1 MNKTKKKSNN
11 KRKTCKKYLI
21 KYAKNTRTRKSKT
34 ATKRIKIIGGSEEEI
49 MEKRFEEIFKI
60 IIDDETYNFEDIERL
75 INEYKPILI
84 YVSEKFGMRL
94 IEIALAL
101 ARKELVTYIMSIY
114 PDIPNLKVK
123 KTGGNLLSFYLAS
136 INPEIN
142 VFFHYDIFKLLVD
155 KTENINDP
163 DEHNNTAIFYAVYIN
178 NGYNLQCVDY
188 LLQKGANIN
197 NKDEFNNTPLIYAI
211 IKNDAE
217 MVEFILKNGGK
228 DTINDK
234 NNDGKSALMVSVV
247 HQYVDIVK
255 LLLDNGAIVHQSI
268 LDYAKNINS
277 ELYFL
282 LLNDSKKNSKKKSK
296 KENTEIDAEE
306 LIRRQEKA
314 QKEQEELLKQ
324 LEEEE
329 NKETNKKNKKA
340 EKNAKRKAKEKKKR
354 ENKAAIMIQKIQT
367 NNDTT
372 PDIAMNETEF
382 KKKIDDIKEEL
393 KGFGVEGFDVVEEND
408 LKTELGFTGEYD
420 DFTDTVVDDNVVD
433 DNVVDDNV
441 VDDNV
446 VDDNVVD
453 DSKLQQ
459 PIDEAEILNFWG
471 SYFQDYDIQEF
482 KNNIFLGFIHN
493 KSSREFLQKML
504 PAYNNTFNNIIDNID
519 KNMDIDNILSALFIF
534 IGFLSYHLKKQ
545 GIHLALKGGSAIQH
559 IGSTLQYYQYT
570 SNDIDVV
577 LLSSP
582 EGITKKEFAEKICK
596 LIEWI
601 MYYDDTKNASYKTNI
616 DIDHPIYKI
625 VLNKYRTSVID
636 IDYNDLENDIEH
648 LYLDN
653 NMFGTAFYIGD
664 PDSYN
669 YSENDT
675 GNCLFYS
682 QKHFSFIREKI
693 YYLIK
698 YTSGEEIKNTKNKGF
713 LRKIHKSLKYFCLNQ
728 LQQYGYDEYDGWN
741 QYWYY
746 NNIFDEYFYVYERT
760 IDEDRVR
767 QLILFLINPIDNNT
781 KGSWH

>member
-1 MNKTKKKSNN
+1 MNKTKKKSND

-49 MEKRFEEIFKI
+49 MENRFEEIFKI
-60 IIDDETYNFEDIERL
+60 IIDDVTYNFKDIKLL
-75 INEYKPILI
+75 IDEYKPIVI

-94 IEIALAL
+94 IEIALAV
-101 ARKELVTYIMSIY
+101 ARKELVAYIMSIY

-155 KTENINDP
+155 NTVNINDP

-197 NKDEFNNTPLIYAI
+197 SKDDVNNTPLIYAI
-211 IKNDAE
+211 IKDDAE
-217 MVEFILKNGGK
+217 MVELILKNGGK
-228 DTINDK
+228 DTIND
-234 NNDGKSALMVSVV
+234 NYGNMQSALMVSVV

-282 LLNDSKKNSKKKSK
+282 LLKNSTNNSKKKSKNKSK

-314 QKEQEELLKQ
+314 RKEEEELLKQ
-324 LEEEE
+324 LEEED

-340 EKNAKRKAKEKKKR
+340 EKKAKRKAKEKEKK
-354 ENKAAIMIQKIQT
+354 ENKAAIIIQKIQT
-367 NNDTT
+367 NNDTV

-382 KKKIDDIKEEL
+382 KKEIDDIKEEL
-393 KGFGVEGFDVVEEND
+393 KEFDIEEND
-408 LKTELGFTGEYD
+408 LKPELGFTDDYD
-420 DFTDTVVDDNVVD
+420 DFTDT
-433 DNVVDDNV
+433 
-441 VDDNV
+441 
-446 VDDNVVD
+446 VVD

-471 SYFQDYDIQEF
+471 SYFQDHDIQEF
-482 KNNIFLGFIHN
+482 KNNIFLGFIQN
-493 KSSREFLQKML
+493 QSSRESLQKIL
-504 PAYNNTFNNIIDNID
+504 PAYNNNFNNIVDNVHT
-519 KNMDIDNILSALFIF
+519 NMDIDNILSALFIF

-601 MYYDDTKNASYKTNI
+601 MYYDDTKNADYKNTEDDLSINKKSVLNTES
-616 DIDHPIYKI
+616 DHFVYKI
-625 VLNKYRTSVID
+625 VLIKYGKKNVID
-636 IDYNDLENDIEH
+636 IDYNDLENDIAH

-653 NMFGTAFYIGD
+653 DNMFGTTFYIGYH
-664 PDSYN
+664 DSYN
-669 YSENDT
+669 DI

-698 YTSGEEIKNTKNKGF
+698 YTSGKGLTYSKNRGF
-713 LRKIHKSLKYFCLNQ
+713 LPKIHKSLKYFCLNE
-728 LQQYGYDEYDGWN
+728 LRRDGHDEYNGWN

-746 NNIFDEYFYVYERT
+746 NNIFHEYVSFLG
-760 IDEDRVR
+760 EDRVSFLGEDR
-767 QLILFLINPIDNNT
+767 IRDLILFLINPIDNT

>member
-21 KYAKNTRTRKSKT
+21 KYTKNTRTRKSKT
-34 ATKRIKIIGGSEEEI
+34 ATKRIKIIGGDV
-49 MEKRFEEIFKI
+49 MENQFNKIYEKI
-60 IIDDETYNFEDIERL
+60 ILVDYVFEDIKRL
-75 INEYKPILI
+75 IDEYRPIVTH
-84 YVSEKFGMRL
+84 VSKNFGMRL
-94 IEIALAL
+94 IEVALAL
-101 ARKELVTYIMSIY
+101 ARKDLVAYIMSI
-114 PDIPNLKVK
+114 DANIPNLQVQ
-123 KTGGNLLSFYLAS
+123 KTGGNLLSFYLAI
-136 INPEIN
+136 INPQIN

-155 KTENINDP
+155 KTELINDP
-163 DEHNNTAIFYAVYIN
+163 DQSGKTAIFYAVYIN
-178 NGYNLQCVDY
+178 NGFNLQCVDY

-197 NKDEFNNTPLIYAI
+197 SKDKFNNTPLIYAVSI
-211 IKNDAE
+211 RDDREITEITK
-217 MVEFILKNGGK
+217 MVELILKNGGK
-228 DTINDK
+228 ETINNK
-234 NNDGKSALMVSVV
+234 NNDGNSALILAVIDIFD
-247 HQYVDIVK
+247 DIVK
-255 LLLDNGAIVHQSI
+255 LLLDNGAIVDQSI
-268 LDYAKNINS
+268 LDYAKNIKNNNK
-277 ELYFL
+277 LFL
-282 LLNDSKKNSKKKSK
+282 LLKNSKK
-296 KENTEIDAEE
+296 NNIIVDAEE
-306 LIRRQEKA
+306 LIRLEEKA
-314 QKEQEELLKQ
+314 RKEQEELLKQ

-354 ENKAAIMIQKIQT
+354 ENKTAIMIQKIQT

-372 PDIAMNETEF
+372 PDIANESMNETEF
-382 KKKIDDIKEEL
+382 EKEIHDIKEDL
-393 KGFGVEGFDVVEEND
+393 KGFDVVEEND
-408 LKTELGFTGEYD
+408 LKSDLGFTGEYD
-420 DFTDTVVDDNVVD
+420 DFTDTVVDDSD
-433 DNVVDDNV
+433 S
-441 VDDNV
+441 
-446 VDDNVVD
+446 D

-534 IGFLSYHLKKQ
+534 IGFLSYHLEKQ
-545 GIHLALKGGSAIQH
+545 GIKLVLKGGSAVQH
-559 IGSTLQYYQYT
+559 IGSTLPYYQYT

-601 MYYDDTKNASYKTNI
+601 MYYDDTENASYKTNI

-698 YTSGEEIKNTKNKGF
+698 YTSDEEIKNTKNKGF

-781 KGSWH
+781 KGSLKWY

>member
-1 MNKTKKKSNN
+1 MNKTKKKSND

-21 KYAKNTRTRKSKT
+21 KYTKNTRTRKSKT
-34 ATKRIKIIGGSEEEI
+34 ATKRIKIIGGSE

-60 IIDDETYNFEDIERL
+60 IIDDVNYNFEDIKLL
-75 INEYKPILI
+75 IDEYKPILE

-94 IEIALAL
+94 IEIAVAL
-101 ARKELVTYIMSIY
+101 ARKDLVAYIMSIY
-114 PDIPNLKVK
+114 PDIPNFKVE

-155 KTENINDP
+155 NTVNINDP
-163 DEHNNTAIFYAVYIN
+163 DEHNNTAIFYAVFIN
-178 NGYNLQCVDY
+178 NGFNLQCFDY

-197 NKDEFNNTPLIYAI
+197 SKDEFNNTPLIYAI

-234 NNDGKSALMVSVV
+234 NNDRNSALMVSVV

-255 LLLDNGAIVHQSI
+255 LLLDNGAIVDQSI

-277 ELYFL
+277 KLFI

-296 KENTEIDAEE
+296 KENTKIDAEE
-306 LIRRQEKA
+306 LSILEEKA
-314 QKEQEELLKQ
+314 RKEEEELLKQ

-329 NKETNKKNKKA
+329 NKEINKKNKKA
-340 EKNAKRKAKEKKKR
+340 EKNAKRKAKEKEK
-354 ENKAAIMIQKIQT
+354 KAAIMIQKKKIQT

-372 PDIAMNETEF
+372 PDIAMNKTEF
-382 KKKIDDIKEEL
+382 EKEIHDIKEDL
-393 KGFGVEGFDVVEEND
+393 KGVDVVEEND
-408 LKTELGFTGEYD
+408 LKSDLGFTGEYD
-420 DFTDTVVDDNVVD
+420 DFTDTVVDDTVVD
-433 DNVVDDNV
+433 DY
-441 VDDNV
+441 
-446 VDDNVVD
+446 
-453 DSKLQQ
+453 KLQQ

-471 SYFQDYDIQEF
+471 NYFQDYDIQEF

-534 IGFLSYHLKKQ
+534 IGFLSYHLEKQ
-545 GIHLALKGGSAIQH
+545 GIKLVLKGGSAVQH
-559 IGSTLQYYQYT
+559 IGSTLPYYQYT

-582 EGITKKEFAEKICK
+582 EGITKKDFAEKICK

-601 MYYDDTKNASYKTNI
+601 MYYDDTENASYKTNI

-781 KGSWH
+781 KGSLKWH

>member
-1 MNKTKKKSNN
+1 MCKVCIICSFYLGNMLLLIYMNKTKKKSNN

-21 KYAKNTRTRKSKT
+21 KYTKNTRTRKSKT
-34 ATKRIKIIGGSEEEI
+34 ATKRIKIIGGDV
-49 MEKRFEEIFKI
+49 MENQFNKIYEKI
-60 IIDDETYNFEDIERL
+60 ILVDYVFEDIKRL
-75 INEYKPILI
+75 IDEYRPIVTH
-84 YVSEKFGMRL
+84 VSKNFGMRL
-94 IEIALAL
+94 IEVALAL
-101 ARKELVTYIMSIY
+101 ARKDLVAYIMSI
-114 PDIPNLKVK
+114 DANIPNLQVQ
-123 KTGGNLLSFYLAS
+123 KTGGNLLSFYLAI
-136 INPEIN
+136 INPQIN

-155 KTENINDP
+155 KTELINDP
-163 DEHNNTAIFYAVYIN
+163 DQSGKTAIFYAVYIN
-178 NGYNLQCVDY
+178 NGFNLQCVDY

-197 NKDEFNNTPLIYAI
+197 SKDKFNNTPLIYAVSI
-211 IKNDAE
+211 RDDREITEITK
-217 MVEFILKNGGK
+217 MVELILKNGGK
-228 DTINDK
+228 ETINNK
-234 NNDGKSALMVSVV
+234 NNDGNSALILAVIDIFD
-247 HQYVDIVK
+247 DIVK
-255 LLLDNGAIVHQSI
+255 LLLDNGAIVDQSI
-268 LDYAKNINS
+268 LDYAKNIKNNNK
-277 ELYFL
+277 LFL
-282 LLNDSKKNSKKKSK
+282 LLKNSKK
-296 KENTEIDAEE
+296 NNIIVDAEE
-306 LIRRQEKA
+306 LIRLEEKA
-314 QKEQEELLKQ
+314 RKEQEELLKQ

-354 ENKAAIMIQKIQT
+354 ENKTAIMIQKIQT

-372 PDIAMNETEF
+372 PDIANESMNETEF
-382 KKKIDDIKEEL
+382 EKEIHDIKEDL
-393 KGFGVEGFDVVEEND
+393 KGFDVVEEND
-408 LKTELGFTGEYD
+408 LKSDLGFTGEYD
-420 DFTDTVVDDNVVD
+420 DFTDTVVDDSD
-433 DNVVDDNV
+433 S
-441 VDDNV
+441 
-446 VDDNVVD
+446 D

-534 IGFLSYHLKKQ
+534 IGFLSYHLEKQ
-545 GIHLALKGGSAIQH
+545 GIKLVLKGGSAVQH
-559 IGSTLQYYQYT
+559 IGSTLPYYQYT

-601 MYYDDTKNASYKTNI
+601 MYYDDTENASYKTNI

-698 YTSGEEIKNTKNKGF
+698 YTSDEEIKNTKNKGF

-781 KGSWH
+781 KGSLKWY

>member
-21 KYAKNTRTRKSKT
+21 KYTKNTRTRKSKT
-34 ATKRIKIIGGSEEEI
+34 ATKRIKIIGGDV
-49 MEKRFEEIFKI
+49 MENQFNKIYEKI
-60 IIDDETYNFEDIERL
+60 ILVDYVFEDIKRL
-75 INEYKPILI
+75 INEYKPIVI

-94 IEIALAL
+94 IEVALAL
-101 ARKELVTYIMSIY
+101 AREDLVKYIMSIHAN
-114 PDIPNLKVK
+114 IPNLQVQ
-123 KTGGNLLSFYLAS
+123 KTGGNLLSFYLAM
-136 INPEIN
+136 INPQIN

-155 KTENINDP
+155 KTELINDP
-163 DEHNNTAIFYAVYIN
+163 DQSGKTAIFYAVYIN
-178 NGYNLQCVDY
+178 NGFNLQCVDY

-197 NKDEFNNTPLIYAI
+197 SKDKFNNTPLIYAVSI
-211 IKNDAE
+211 RDDREMTEITK
-217 MVEFILKNGGK
+217 MVELILKNGGK
-228 DTINDK
+228 ETINNK
-234 NNDGKSALMVSVV
+234 NNDGNSALILAVIDIF
-247 HQYVDIVK
+247 VDIVK
-255 LLLDNGAIVHQSI
+255 LLLDNGAIVDQSI
-268 LDYAKNINS
+268 LDYAKNIKNNNK
-277 ELYFL
+277 LFL
-282 LLNDSKKNSKKKSK
+282 LLKNSKKNNK
-296 KENTEIDAEE
+296 IVDAEE
-306 LIRRQEKA
+306 LIRLEEKA
-314 QKEQEELLKQ
+314 RKEQEELLKQ

-340 EKNAKRKAKEKKKR
+340 EKRAKRKAKEKEKR

-372 PDIAMNETEF
+372 PDIANESMNKTEF
-382 KKKIDDIKEEL
+382 EKEIHDIKEDL
-393 KGFGVEGFDVVEEND
+393 KGVDVVEEND
-408 LKTELGFTGEYD
+408 LKSDLGFTGEYD
-420 DFTDTVVDDNVVD
+420 DFTDTVVDDT
-433 DNVVDDNV
+433 
-441 VDDNV
+441 
-446 VDDNVVD
+446 VVD

-519 KNMDIDNILSALFIF
+519 KNMDIDNILSALYIF
-534 IGFLSYHLKKQ
+534 IGFLSYHLEKQ
-545 GIHLALKGGSAIQH
+545 GIKLVLKGGSAVQH
-559 IGSTLQYYQYT
+559 IGSTLPYYQYT

-601 MYYDDTKNASYKTNI
+601 MYYDDTENASYKTNI

-781 KGSWH
+781 KGSLKWY

>member
-1 MNKTKKKSNN
+1 MCKVCIICSFYLGNMLLLIYMNKTKKKSNN

-21 KYAKNTRTRKSKT
+21 KYTKNTRTRKSKT
-34 ATKRIKIIGGSEEEI
+34 ATKRIKIIGGDV
-49 MEKRFEEIFKI
+49 MENQFNKIYEKI
-60 IIDDETYNFEDIERL
+60 ILVDYVYEDIKRL
-75 INEYKPILI
+75 IDEYRPIVTH
-84 YVSEKFGMRL
+84 VSKNFGMRL
-94 IEIALAL
+94 IEVALAL
-101 ARKELVTYIMSIY
+101 ARKDLVAYIMSI
-114 PDIPNLKVK
+114 DANIPNLQVQ
-123 KTGGNLLSFYLAS
+123 KTGGNLLSFYLAI
-136 INPEIN
+136 INPQIN

-155 KTENINDP
+155 KTELINDP
-163 DEHNNTAIFYAVYIN
+163 DQSGKTAIFYAVYIN
-178 NGYNLQCVDY
+178 NGFNLQCVDY

-197 NKDEFNNTPLIYAI
+197 SKDKFNNTPLIYAVSI
-211 IKNDAE
+211 RDDREITEITK
-217 MVEFILKNGGK
+217 MVELILKNGGK
-228 DTINDK
+228 ETINNK
-234 NNDGKSALMVSVV
+234 NNDGNSALILAVIDIFD
-247 HQYVDIVK
+247 DIVK
-255 LLLDNGAIVHQSI
+255 LLLDNGAIVDQSI
-268 LDYAKNINS
+268 LDYAKNIKNNNK
-277 ELYFL
+277 LFL
-282 LLNDSKKNSKKKSK
+282 LLKNSKK
-296 KENTEIDAEE
+296 NNIIVDAEE
-306 LIRRQEKA
+306 LIRLEEKA
-314 QKEQEELLKQ
+314 RKEQEELLKQ

-354 ENKAAIMIQKIQT
+354 ENKTAIMIQKIQT

-372 PDIAMNETEF
+372 PDIANESMNETEF
-382 KKKIDDIKEEL
+382 EKEIHDIKEDL
-393 KGFGVEGFDVVEEND
+393 KGFDVVEEND
-408 LKTELGFTGEYD
+408 LKSDLGFTGEYD
-420 DFTDTVVDDNVVD
+420 DFTDTVVDDSD
-433 DNVVDDNV
+433 S
-441 VDDNV
+441 
-446 VDDNVVD
+446 D

-534 IGFLSYHLKKQ
+534 IGFLSYHLEKQ
-545 GIHLALKGGSAIQH
+545 GIKLVLKGGSAVQH
-559 IGSTLQYYQYT
+559 IGSTLPYYQYT

-601 MYYDDTKNASYKTNI
+601 MYYDDTENASYKTNI

-698 YTSGEEIKNTKNKGF
+698 YTSDEEIKNTKNKGF

-781 KGSWH
+781 KGSLKWY